1 MREEQ
6 KEKLKKII
14 LDIEKDPALPKMKEK
29 ELMHFLGI
37 PVEEKKAFASLL
49 SEMEEEGVL
58 EGVLLPKRKAA
69 QKSPIRLKGFI
80 PVRRKASVLS
90 VFLKRSW
97 KTSLFRAVR
106 KREPWTVTRFRF
118 RL

>member
-58 EGVLLPKRKAA
+58 EGVL
-69 QKSPIRLKGFI
+69 SPSEKEGGTKKPH